1 MRIGIA
7 FDLIPLERGGDGPDD
22 RFEEFDRPETVE
34 AIAEVLRGEGHD
46 VTLLGDGR
54 ELLRRVLD
62 DPPDFVWNL
71 AEGQGVGRSRE
82 ARVPAALEMLGIP
95 YSGSD
100 PLTLAASLDKDVCR
114 RLVRSRGGRIPK
126 GTLVTPR
133 ADPGATERALG
144 VEFSDPGDYPVIVK
158 PAFEGSSKGIRG
170 RCLAESAAEAAA
182 AALRLADEYE
192 QPVLVEAFIDGD
204 EVTVGLVGNGERV
217 EVLGAMRIVPKG
229 SAARF
234 VYSLEV
240 KRDWRRRVEY
250 EAPALLPAGV
260 MRRLIG
266 EARLAFDALGCRDLA
281 RIDFRLRDGVPYF
294 IEANPLPGLAP
305 VTSDLVILARGHG
318 LGHADLIR
326 KVLHTAL
333 DRVGLPPEVRRCRWS
348 RAILEPG
355 EPPGRGPA
363 QCAGPAAFASRCG
376 LRGRRG
382 RGGPRRRG
390 RLAPGG
396 ARRPA
401 ARRRAAD
408 RPPGRVPGPS
418 RGPTWSST

>member
-7 FDLIPLERGGDGPDD
+7 FDLIPVEPGGDGPDD

-34 AIAEVLRGEGHD
+34 AIAEVLRGDGHD

-100 PLTLAASLDKDVCR
+100 PLTMAASLDKDVSR
-114 RLVRSRGGRIPK
+114 RLVRSRGVRIPK
-126 GTLVTPR
+126 GTLVMPH
-133 ADPGATERALG
+133 ADPGSTERVLG
-144 VEFSDPGDYPVIVK
+144 EEFSDPGDYPVIVK

-170 RCLAESAAEAAA
+170 RCLAETAAEAVA
-182 AALRLADEYE
+182 AALRLAGEYE
-192 QPVLVEAFIDGD
+192 QPVLVEGFIDGD

-217 EVLGAMRIVPKG
+217 GVLGVMRIVPKG

-240 KRDWRRRVEY
+240 KRDWERRVDY
-250 EAPALLPAGV
+250 EAPALLTAGA
-260 MRRLIG
+260 MRRLIE

-305 VTSDLVILARGHG
+305 ISSDLVILARGHG

-326 KVLHTAL
+326 TVLRVAL
-333 DRVGLPPEVRRCRWS
+333 DRVGLPVS
-348 RAILEPG
+348 RSVE
-355 EPPGRGPA
+355 
-363 QCAGPAAFASRCG
+363 S
-376 LRGRRG
+376 
-382 RGGPRRRG
+382 
-390 RLAPGG
+390 AP
-396 ARRPA
+396 
-401 ARRRAAD
+401 
-408 RPPGRVPGPS
+408 
-418 RGPTWSST
+418 

>member
-1 MRIGIA
+1 MI
-7 FDLIPLERGGDGPDD
+7 
-22 RFEEFDRPETVE
+22 
-34 AIAEVLRGEGHD
+34 
-46 VTLLGDGR
+46 LLGDGR

-62 DPPDFVWNL
+62 DPPDFVWNM

-100 PLTLAASLDKDVCR
+100 PLTLAASLDKDVRR
-114 RLVRSRGGRIPK
+114 RLVRVPGGPGPQGDARHA
-126 GTLVTPR
+126 R

-144 VEFSDPGDYPVIVK
+144 VRVLRPGRLPRDRQARLRRV
-158 PAFEGSSKGIRG
+158 EQGIRG
-170 RCLAESAAEAAA
+170 RCLADSAAEAVA

-192 QPVLVEAFIDGD
+192 QPVLVEEFIDGD

-240 KRDWRRRVEY
+240 KRDWRRRVDY

-260 MRRLIG
+260 DAAADRGGPARVRR
-266 EARLAFDALGCRDLA
+266 ARLPRPA

-326 KVLHTAL
+326 KVLHTASSVRSRPAREVPEAGGSSPSPL
-333 DRVGLPPEVRRCRWS
+333 SRASLRVAVLHNAPALPPSHPDAVSEADVVEVALAVVDALRREGLDARPL
-348 RAILEPG
+348 AAA
-355 EPPGRGPA
+355 PPI
-363 QCAGPAAFASRCG
+363 
-376 LRGRRG
+376 
-382 RGGPRRRG
+382 G
-390 RLAPGG
+390 RLVESL
-396 ARRPA
+396 A
-401 ARRRAAD
+401 AT
-408 RPPGRVPGPS
+408 RV
-418 RGPTWSST
+418 PTWSST

>member
-34 AIAEVLRGEGHD
+34 AIAEVLRGDGHD

-100 PLTLAASLDKDVCR
+100 PLTLAASLDKDVSR
-114 RLVRSRGGRIPK
+114 RLVRSRGVRIPK
-126 GTLVTPR
+126 GTLVPPR
-133 ADPGATERALG
+133 ADPGAMEWAMG

-170 RCLAESAAEAAA
+170 RCLADGAAEAVA
-182 AALRLADEYE
+182 AALRLAEEYE
-192 QPVLVEAFIDGD
+192 QPVLVEGFIDGD

-217 EVLGAMRIVPKG
+217 GVLGVMRIVPKG

-240 KRDWRRRVEY
+240 KRDWERRVDY
-250 EAPALLPAGV
+250 EAPALLSAEV
-260 MRRLIG
+260 MQRLIG

-281 RIDFRLRDGVPYF
+281 RIDFRLRDDVPYF

-305 VTSDLVILARGHG
+305 VSSDLVILARGHG

-326 KVLHTAL
+326 KVLRVAL
-333 DRVGLPPEVRRCRWS
+333 ERVGLPVS
-348 RAILEPG
+348 RSVE
-355 EPPGRGPA
+355 
-363 QCAGPAAFASRCG
+363 S
-376 LRGRRG
+376 
-382 RGGPRRRG
+382 
-390 RLAPGG
+390 AP
-396 ARRPA
+396 
-401 ARRRAAD
+401 
-408 RPPGRVPGPS
+408 
-418 RGPTWSST
+418 